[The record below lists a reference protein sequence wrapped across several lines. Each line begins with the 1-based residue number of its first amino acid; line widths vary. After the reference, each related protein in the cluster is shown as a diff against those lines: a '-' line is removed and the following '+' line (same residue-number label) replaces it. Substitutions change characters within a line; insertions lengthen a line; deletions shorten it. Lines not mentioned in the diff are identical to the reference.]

1 MKTKFLP
8 GSEVRDHST
17 PRSKKTA
24 FQRQVRKAY
33 LSTAVATMDALM
45 ARESKWKRRQTI
57 ANNQLWAVRRDI
69 DEYAMKL
76 ARETLERNAP

>member
-1 MKTKFLP
+1 M
-8 GSEVRDHST
+8 SA
-17 PRSKKTA
+17 A
-24 FQRQVRKAY
+24 FKRTVRKAY
-33 LSTAVATMDALM
+33 LSTAVAKMESLL

-76 ARETLERNAP
+76 AREALERSAP